1 MGHSD
6 GLCYGPKLWP
16 DIAVIKLVGKRM
28 VVLHQFLQP
37 FLQDMGVDLCGRNI
51 GMAEQLLH
59 STKVGAVLKQ
69 VTCEGVA
76 QPMRRDLSRVYALT
90 RR

>member
-1 MGHSD
+1 
-6 GLCYGPKLWP
+6 
-16 DIAVIKLVGKRM
+16 M

-76 QPMRRDLSRVYALT
+76 QHMRRDLSRVYART
-90 RR
+90 RGETLQIAREDLARQISAL